1 MALEHRELPIA
12 AVQFHPESLLT
23 QESGLGQAIIER
35 AVTLA
40 PVRAREKVVRTVVA

>member
-1 MALEHRELPIA
+1 M
-12 AVQFHPESLLT
+12 QFHPESILT
-23 QESGLGQAIIER
+23 QEGGVGQAIIDR